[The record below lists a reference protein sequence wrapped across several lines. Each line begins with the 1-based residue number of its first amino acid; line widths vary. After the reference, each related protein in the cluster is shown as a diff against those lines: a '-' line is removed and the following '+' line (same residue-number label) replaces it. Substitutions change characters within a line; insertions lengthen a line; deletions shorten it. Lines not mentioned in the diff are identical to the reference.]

1 MSFPLLLP
9 LSHNVEITVQPHL
22 WARQKVTFLTSQ
34 VFLGAHAVVC
44 LSLQARLQFPSTC
57 QVTLSLAIF
66 CSRLNECLLIVPMR
80 SSPQG
85 HSGSDS
91 FYPKYTLECADFYAV
106 ETSSQDQ
113 TLSST
118 TGGDAGLSSSA
129 SSRMSDPTS
138 IKSHIF
144 SSTSSQAS
152 STSASISRQSSV

>member
-1 MSFPLLLP
+1 VSFPLLLP

-44 LSLQARLQFPSTC
+44 LLLQLRFPSTC

-66 CSRLNECLLIVPMR
+66 CSRLNECLLIVSMR

-91 FYPKYTLECADFYAV
+91 FYPKYTLERADFYAV
-106 ETSSQDQ
+106 ETSSQGQ

-118 TGGDAGLSSSA
+118 TGGDADLSSSA

-138 IKSHIF
+138 TKSHIF
-144 SSTSSQAS
+144 SSTSSRAS